1 MTAIL
6 IDVKTQEVKEVEHD
20 DTLQNIY
27 DLLVCRTFDV
37 VRIDDVN
44 SIFVDDEGILKDNL
58 YFEYSAS
65 DRVFQLAGNGL
76 ILGVDDDVNGIFV
89 DDEGLLRQNQL
100 YFEYPSSN
108 GIFQL
113 AGNGLILGVDDEGN
127 SISPTLTV
135 EDVKSKVN
143 FLPEGFKVEPYMEVT
158 AWD

>member
-1 MTAIL
+1 MKAIL
-6 IDVKTQEVKEVEHD
+6 IDVYEKEIREVD
-20 DTLQNIY
+20 YDGTLDFIY
-27 DLLVCRTFDV
+27 FNLACGTFDV
-37 VRIDDVN
+37 VRI
-44 SIFVDDEGILKDNL
+44 
-58 YFEYSAS
+58 
-65 DRVFQLAGNGL
+65 
-76 ILGVDDDVNGIFV
+76 DDVNGIFV

-143 FLPEGFKVEPYMEVT
+143 FLPEGFKDEPYMEVT

>member
-1 MTAIL
+1 MKAIL
-6 IDVKTQEVKEVEHD
+6 IDVYEKEIREVD
-20 DTLQNIY
+20 YDGTLDFIY
-27 DLLVCRTFDV
+27 FNLACRTFDV
-37 VRIDDVN
+37 VRI
-44 SIFVDDEGILKDNL
+44 
-58 YFEYSAS
+58 
-65 DRVFQLAGNGL
+65 
-76 ILGVDDDVNGIFV
+76 DDVNGIFV

-113 AGNGLILGVDDEGN
+113 AGNGLILGVDDEGD

-135 EDVKSKVN
+135 EDVRNKVN

>member
-1 MTAIL
+1 MKAIL
-6 IDVKTQEVKEVEHD
+6 IGVYAQEVIEVVHD
-20 DTLQNIY
+20 NTLQNIY

-58 YFEYSAS
+58 YFEYSGS

-76 ILGVDDDVNGIFV
+76 ILGVDD
-89 DDEGLLRQNQL
+89 EGD
-100 YFEYPSSN
+100 ST
-108 GIFQL
+108 
-113 AGNGLILGVDDEGN
+113 
-127 SISPTLTV
+127 SPTLTV
-135 EDVKSKVN
+135 EDVEGKVR

>member
-1 MTAIL
+1 MENTMKAIL
-6 IDVKTQEVKEVEHD
+6 IGVYAQEVIEVVHD
-20 DTLQNIY
+20 GTLQNIY

-65 DRVFQLAGNGL
+65 DRVL
-76 ILGVDDDVNGIFV
+76 
-89 DDEGLLRQNQL
+89 
-100 YFEYPSSN
+100 
-108 GIFQL
+108 QL

-135 EDVKSKVN
+135 EDVKGKVN
-143 FLPEGFKVEPYMEVT
+143 FLPEGFKVEPYARLT

>member
-1 MTAIL
+1 MEANIKAIL
-6 IDVKTQEVKEVEHD
+6 IDVYEKEIREVD
-20 DTLQNIY
+20 YDGTLDFIY
-27 DLLVCRTFDV
+27 FNLACRTFDV

-76 ILGVDDDVNGIFV
+76 ILGVDD
-89 DDEGLLRQNQL
+89 
-100 YFEYPSSN
+100 
-108 GIFQL
+108 
-113 AGNGLILGVDDEGN
+113 EGN

-135 EDVKSKVN
+135 EDVKGKVN
-143 FLPEGFKVEPYMEVT
+143 FLPEGFKVEPYMEIT